1 MEQITVNGVDMRYR
15 DASGKNFTALNDISF
30 TWTQGENISVT
41 GESGSGKSTL
51 ARLLIGLETPAKG
64 SVLWNGED
72 IKGWS
77 YNTWRKRRTK
87 IQAVFQDSYGAL
99 NRSLSVYKN
108 MEEALLNLTTLTKSE
123 RRQRLDELMSLTG
136 TSRSLL
142 ETPVR
147 NLSGGE
153 QRRVSLLRALSIRPD
168 YLILDE
174 ITSGL
179 DLISQKAI
187 TEVLKSFHQ
196 EFRCSYML
204 ITHDMKFAYRLS
216 EKIYELS
223 GGQITKIGQLENK
236 YKRQERK

>member
-1 MEQITVNGVDMRYR
+1 MEQITVSGVAMRYR
-15 DASGKNFTALNDISF
+15 DASGKIFTALNNISF
-30 TWTQGENISVT
+30 AWPQGQNISVT

-51 ARLLIGLETPAKG
+51 ARLLIGLEAPAKG

-72 IKGWS
+72 IKSWG

-87 IQAVFQDSYGAL
+87 IQAVFQDSHGTL

-123 RRQRLDELMSLTG
+123 REQRIEELMALTG
-136 TSRSLL
+136 TKRSLL

-179 DLISQKAI
+179 DLISIKAI
-187 TEVLKSFHQ
+187 SEVLKKFHQ
-196 EFRCSYML
+196 EFQCGYML
-204 ITHDMKFAYRLS
+204 ITHDMKFACSLS
-216 EKIYELS
+216 EKIYELA
-223 GGQITKIGQLENK
+223 GGQITRIGQLEN
-236 YKRQERK
+236 